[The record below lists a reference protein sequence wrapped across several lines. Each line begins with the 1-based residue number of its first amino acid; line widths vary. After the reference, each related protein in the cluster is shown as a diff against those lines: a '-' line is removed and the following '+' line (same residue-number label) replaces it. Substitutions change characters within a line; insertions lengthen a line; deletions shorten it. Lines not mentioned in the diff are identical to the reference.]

1 MYISWLLVNFTSVF
15 IITIDFS
22 AALST
27 NLTNIAETL
36 VQAEGRG
43 KQTVWACK
51 CTGKV
56 YDENNEL

>member
-1 MYISWLLVNFTSVF
+1 MF

-27 NLTNIAETL
+27 HLTNIAETL